1 MNPPAASRTGPPVDA
16 PAVAGHEAGPRP
28 TPALTHGAGT
38 ARRRAWAGIGVAV
51 LALAALTLLV
61 PIRAHLSLASI
72 TLLYLLPVVV
82 AAVAGGAWPGLA
94 AAVAADLLVNF
105 FFVPPYHTFAV
116 EHRDNVIV
124 LVVYIAVAATV
135 SVAVD
140 VAARQRATAARR
152 ALEATL
158 LARTTAEPVTER
170 SLIQL
175 LDQVRDTFGMTTVA
189 LLEHSGE
196 PHEGEQIVAQ
206 VGEHS
211 EGDPAISAEASTGLR
226 MVGWGPALFA
236 EDRRVLEQLAAA
248 AARTLEAQRLA
259 AQAAHARELAEV
271 DRLRTALLTA
281 VGHDFRTPLAGIKA
295 AVSSL
300 RQPDIE
306 FSPDDQAELLA
317 TIEESSDRLDALV
330 ENLLSMSRLRT
341 GVLSLDPQ
349 PVPLDAVVAQALL
362 HTPIGEATIDV
373 DVPDDLPPVQA
384 DPGLLERVV
393 ANLLTNA
400 CAASPPDQPIRLHGH
415 AEGDDVE
422 LHVIDHGPG
431 VAVAD
436 REHMFAP
443 FQRLDDRSPGG
454 LGLGLAIARGFTE
467 AMGGTLTPTGTPDGG
482 LTMTIR
488 IRQAAP

>member
-1 MNPPAASRTGPPVDA
+1 MALIGL
-16 PAVAGHEAGPRP
+16 AG
-28 TPALTHGAGT
+28 LTS
-38 ARRRAWAGIGVAV
+38 
-51 LALAALTLLV
+51 LV
-61 PIRAHLSLASI
+61 PAREHLSLASI
-72 TLLYLLPVVV
+72 TLLYLLPVVL
-82 AAVAGGAWPGLA
+82 AAVAGGVWPALA

-105 FFVPPYHTFAV
+105 FFVPPYHTFTV

-158 LARTTAEPVTER
+158 LARTTAAPVTEQ
-170 SLIQL
+170 SLTQL
-175 LDQVRDTFGMTTVA
+175 LDQVRSTFGMTIVA
-189 LLEHSGE
+189 LLEHDGE
-196 PHEGEQIVAQ
+196 PGAGERVVAQ
-206 VGEHS
+206 VGEQP
-211 EGDPAISAEASTGLR
+211 EGEPAISADASERLR

-236 EDRRVLEQLAAA
+236 EDRRVLKQLAAA
-248 AARTLEAQRLA
+248 AARILEAQRLA
-259 AQAAHARELAEV
+259 AEAVHARELAEI
-271 DRLRTALLTA
+271 DKLRTALLTA

-306 FSPDDQAELLA
+306 FDPEDQAELLA

-330 ENLLSMSRLRT
+330 ENLLSMSRLQT

-362 HTPIGEATIDV
+362 NTPTGEFTIDV
-373 DVPDDLPPVQA
+373 DVPDDLPLVQA

-400 CAASPPDQPIRLHGH
+400 CAVSPPDQPIRLHGH
-415 AEGDDVE
+415 AAGDKVE

-436 REHMFAP
+436 RDHMFAP
-443 FQRLDDRSPGG
+443 FQRLDDRTPGG

-467 AMGGTLTPTGTPDGG
+467 AMGGTLTPTDTPDGG

-488 IRQAAP
+488 IPQAAP